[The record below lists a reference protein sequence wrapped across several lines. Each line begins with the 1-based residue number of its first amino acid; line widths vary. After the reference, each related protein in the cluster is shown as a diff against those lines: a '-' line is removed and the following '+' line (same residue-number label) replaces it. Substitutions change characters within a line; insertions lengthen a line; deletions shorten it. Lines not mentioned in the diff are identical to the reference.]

1 LFCDSRSKKGGQSVI
16 YLELFLAFLKVGLF
30 SFGGAYGAIP
40 LIRDVVLSHGWMS
53 EEYLT
58 YMIAVSESTPGP
70 IMINMA
76 TFVGST
82 QAGLLGSAIAT
93 FGVVLP
99 AFCIILLVTAILKNF
114 TDNKYFK
121 AILQGL
127 KPCIIGI
134 IMATG
139 LHLIVTNCLVL
150 KADIGV
156 EGKAFFILLI
166 LLGILFAYE
175 KITKKKLSPIMLI
188 VVSAIVGIGVGVIG
202 I

>member
-1 LFCDSRSKKGGQSVI
+1 MI
-16 YLELFLAFLKVGLF
+16 YLELLLAFLKVGLF

-70 IMINMA
+70 IMVNMA

-82 QAGLLGSAIAT
+82 QAGFWGSAVAT
-93 FGVVLP
+93 FGVVFP
-99 AFCIILLVTAILKNF
+99 SFCVILLVTAILKNF
-114 TDNKYFK
+114 TNNKYFK

-134 IMATG
+134 ILATG
-139 LHLIVTNCLVL
+139 AHLVITNCMTMT
-150 KADIGV
+150 
-156 EGKAFFILLI
+156 GKFEIDVQALCITI
-166 LLGILFAYE
+166 VLLGIMFAYQ
-175 KITKKKLSPIMLI
+175 KIAKKNLSPIMLI
-188 VVSAIVGIGVGVIG
+188 VISAIIG
-202 I
+202 ICAGTIGI

>member
-1 LFCDSRSKKGGQSVI
+1 MI
-16 YLELFLAFLKVGLF
+16 YLELFFAFLKVGLF

-70 IMINMA
+70 IMVNMA

-82 QAGLLGSAIAT
+82 QAGFFGAALAT

-99 AFCIILLVTAILKNF
+99 SFCVILLITAILKNL

-121 AILQGL
+121 AVLQGL

-134 IMATG
+134 ILATG
-139 LHLIVTNCLVL
+139 LHLIVTNCVVI
-150 KADIGV
+150 KENIGV
-156 EGKAFFILLI
+156 DAKACGIMLI
-166 LLGILFAYE
+166 LLSVLFGYQ
-175 KITKKKLSPIMLI
+175 KITKRTLSPIMLI
-188 VVSAIVGIGVGVIG
+188 VISAIVGIGVGAIG

>member
-1 LFCDSRSKKGGQSVI
+1 MI
-16 YLELFLAFLKVGLF
+16 YLELLLAFLKVGLF

-70 IMINMA
+70 IMVNMA
-76 TFVGST
+76 TFIGST
-82 QAGLLGSAIAT
+82 QAGFLGSAVAT
-93 FGVVLP
+93 FGVVFP
-99 AFCIILLVTAILKNF
+99 SFCVILLVTAILKNL

-134 IMATG
+134 ILATG
-139 LHLIVTNCLVL
+139 LHLIVENCVVL
-150 KADIGV
+150 KEDIRV
-156 EGKAFFILLI
+156 DVKASCILLI
-166 LLGILFAYE
+166 LVAIMFGYQ

-188 VVSAIVGIGVGVIG
+188 VISAIVGIGIGAVGF
-202 I
+202 

>member
-1 LFCDSRSKKGGQSVI
+1 MI
-16 YLELFLAFLKVGLF
+16 YLELLFAFLKVGLF

-70 IMINMA
+70 IMVNMA
-76 TFVGST
+76 TYVGST
-82 QAGLLGSAIAT
+82 QAGFFGAVVAT
-93 FGVVLP
+93 VGVVLP
-99 AFCIILLVTAILKNF
+99 SFCVILLVTAILKNL

-121 AILQGL
+121 AVLQGL

-134 IMATG
+134 ILATG
-139 LHLIVTNCLVL
+139 LHLIVTNCITM
-150 KADIGV
+150 KENIGV
-156 EGKAFFILLI
+156 DVKAVYIMLI
-166 LLGILFAYE
+166 LLGVMFGYQ
-175 KITKKKLSPIMLI
+175 KITRKKLSPIMLI
-188 VVSAIVGIGVGVIG
+188 VGSAIVGIGVGAIG

>member
-1 LFCDSRSKKGGQSVI
+1 MI
-16 YLELFLAFLKVGLF
+16 YLELLFAFLKVGIF

-70 IMINMA
+70 IMVNMA
-76 TFVGST
+76 TYVGNM
-82 QAGLLGSAIAT
+82 QAGIFGAAVAT
-93 FGVVLP
+93 FGVVFP
-99 AFCIILLVTAILKNF
+99 SFCVILLVTAILKNF

-134 IMATG
+134 ILATG
-139 LHLIVTNCLVL
+139 LHLIFTNCVELSESIQLDL
-150 KADIGV
+150 KSSVIFGILIGV
-156 EGKAFFILLI
+156 VYGYK
-166 LLGILFAYE
+166 
-175 KITKKKLSPIMLI
+175 KIWKKELSPIMLI
-188 VVSAIVGIGVGVIG
+188 VVSAITGIGIGVLGF
-202 I
+202 

>member
-1 LFCDSRSKKGGQSVI
+1 MI
-16 YLELFLAFLKVGLF
+16 YVELLLAFLKVGFF

-70 IMINMA
+70 IMVNMA

-82 QAGLLGSAIAT
+82 QAGFLGSAVAT
-93 FGVVLP
+93 FGVVFP
-99 AFCIILLVTAILKNF
+99 SFCVILLVTAILKNL

-127 KPCIIGI
+127 KPCVIGI
-134 IMATG
+134 ILATG
-139 LHLIVTNCLVL
+139 LHLIVTNCVMMKDSLGVDI
-150 KADIGV
+150 KAIC
-156 EGKAFFILLI
+156 ILLI
-166 LLGILFAYE
+166 LVAIMLGYQ

-188 VVSAIVGIGVGVIG
+188 VISAVVGIGIGAVGF
-202 I
+202 

>member
-1 LFCDSRSKKGGQSVI
+1 MI
-16 YLELFLAFLKVGLF
+16 YLELFFAFLKVGLF

-70 IMINMA
+70 IMVNMA
-76 TFVGST
+76 TFIGST
-82 QAGLLGSAIAT
+82 QAGILGASLAT
-93 FGVVLP
+93 LGVVLP
-99 AFCIILLVTAILKNF
+99 SFCVILLVTAILKNL
-114 TDNKYFK
+114 TDNRYFK

-134 IMATG
+134 ILATG
-139 LHLIVTNCLVL
+139 LHLIVTNCVVL
-150 KADIGV
+150 KEDIGMDA
-156 EGKAFFILLI
+156 KAISILLI
-166 LLGILFAYE
+166 LVAVMFGYQKL
-175 KITKKKLSPIMLI
+175 TKKKLSPIMLI
-188 VVSAIVGIGVGVIG
+188 VVSAVVGMGIGAIG

>member
-1 LFCDSRSKKGGQSVI
+1 MI
-16 YLELFLAFLKVGLF
+16 YLELFFAFLKVGMF

-40 LIRDVVLSHGWMS
+40 LIRDVVLSHGWMN

-70 IMINMA
+70 IMVNMA
-76 TFVGST
+76 TYVGST
-82 QAGLLGSAIAT
+82 QAGLFGSVVAT

-99 AFCIILLVTAILKNF
+99 SFCVILLVTAILRNL

-134 IMATG
+134 ILATG
-139 LHLIVTNCLVL
+139 LL
-150 KADIGV
+150 
-156 EGKAFFILLI
+156 E
-166 LLGILFAYE
+166 E
-175 KITKKKLSPIMLI
+175 IMTEFENAMESSFGDSGFDNNNNAI
-188 VVSAIVGIGVGVIG
+188 INAVKYVVRWFSK
-202 I
+202 

>member
-1 LFCDSRSKKGGQSVI
+1 MI
-16 YLELFLAFLKVGLF
+16 YLELLMAFLKVGLF

-70 IMINMA
+70 IMVNMA
-76 TFVGST
+76 TYVGSV
-82 QAGLLGSAIAT
+82 QAGFLGSAVAT
-93 FGVVLP
+93 FGVVFP
-99 AFCIILLVTAILKNF
+99 SFCVILLVTAILKNF

-121 AILQGL
+121 AVLQGL

-134 IMATG
+134 ILATG
-139 LHLIVTNCLVL
+139 LHLIVTNCVVIKEDIRMDVKALCIMLVL
-150 KADIGV
+150 VGV
-156 EGKAFFILLI
+156 M
-166 LLGILFAYE
+166 FAYQ

-188 VVSAIVGIGVGVIG
+188 IVSAVVGIGVGMIG
-202 I
+202 MWEI

>member
-1 LFCDSRSKKGGQSVI
+1 MI

-58 YMIAVSESTPGP
+58 YMIAVSESTLGP
-70 IMINMA
+70 IMVNMA
-76 TFVGST
+76 TYVGST
-82 QAGLLGSAIAT
+82 QAGFLGAAVAT
-93 FGVVLP
+93 FGVVFP
-99 AFCIILLVTAILKNF
+99 SFCVILLVTAILKNL
-114 TDNKYFK
+114 TDNEYFK

-134 IMATG
+134 ILATG
-139 LHLIVTNCLVL
+139 LHLIVTNCVVV
-150 KADIGV
+150 KGKIGV
-156 EGKAFFILLI
+156 DGKALCILLI
-166 LLGILFAYE
+166 LLGIKFGYQ

-188 VVSAIVGIGVGVIG
+188 MIAAVVGIGVGAVG

>member
-1 LFCDSRSKKGGQSVI
+1 MIF
-16 YLELFLAFLKVGLF
+16 LELFFAFLKVGIF

-70 IMINMA
+70 IMVNMA
-76 TFVGST
+76 TYVGST
-82 QAGLLGSAIAT
+82 QAGLFGAAVAT
-93 FGVVLP
+93 LGVVLP
-99 AFCIILLVTAILKNF
+99 SFCVILLVTAILKNL

-127 KPCIIGI
+127 KPCIVGI
-134 IMATG
+134 ILATG
-139 LHLIVTNCLVL
+139 LHLIVTNCVVMKEEIYVDI
-150 KADIGV
+150 KALCIM
-156 EGKAFFILLI
+156 LI
-166 LLGILFAYE
+166 LLSIMFGYK
-175 KITKKKLSPIMLI
+175 KIKKVKISPIMLI
-188 VVSAIVGIGVGVIG
+188 VVSAIVGIGIG

>member
-1 LFCDSRSKKGGQSVI
+1 MI
-16 YLELFLAFLKVGLF
+16 YLELLLAFLKVGLF

-53 EEYLT
+53 DEYLT

-70 IMINMA
+70 IMVNMA

-82 QAGLLGSAIAT
+82 QAGLLGSAVAT
-93 FGVVLP
+93 LGVVFP
-99 AFCIILLVTAILKNF
+99 SFCVILLVTAILKNL

-127 KPCIIGI
+127 KPCVIGI
-134 IMATG
+134 ILATG
-139 LHLIVTNCLVL
+139 LHLIVTNCVIMKDSLGVDI
-150 KADIGV
+150 KAIG
-156 EGKAFFILLI
+156 ILLI
-166 LLGILFAYE
+166 LVAIMLGYQ

-188 VVSAIVGIGVGVIG
+188 VISAVVGIGIGAVGF
-202 I
+202 